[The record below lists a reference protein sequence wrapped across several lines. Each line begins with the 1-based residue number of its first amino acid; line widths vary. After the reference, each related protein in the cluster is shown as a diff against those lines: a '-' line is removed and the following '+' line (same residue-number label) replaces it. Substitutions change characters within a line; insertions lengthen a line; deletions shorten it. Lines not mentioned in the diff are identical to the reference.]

1 VAQYSGISPKQLKE
15 YNFYQGVGCNQCQ
28 GTGYKG
34 RQAIAE
40 VLIMDDE
47 LRELIIQSAPM
58 SQIRKKL
65 ADQGMKFLRQQAL
78 AVVAQGQSTLQE
90 INRVTF
96 VER

>member
-1 VAQYSGISPKQLKE
+1 
-15 YNFYQGVGCNQCQ
+15 
-28 GTGYKG
+28 
-34 RQAIAE
+34 
-40 VLIMDDE
+40 MDDE